1 MKALFLSTFLV
12 INSIFGISL
21 FNDGNTRYDSLPDF
35 NDTTSWNDAY
45 SLQANQNYH
54 AVFKD
59 YLDEDF
65 YSFSST
71 YLRSVAIEVTSS
83 SQTANVYIY
92 SSLNSTPLSY
102 TTPITFNYNNF
113 ADKLVCMAP
122 NSTIYIKV
130 CASTTASYYDIIAN
144 DNPNFSGVSIKKHSN
159 GHAPTRYFGY
169 AAQNITEIKF
179 YCDIMCSNYST
190 GYGSFTYEDAYNDAI
205 HEWNKLSNLNVHIV
219 NNLFAANVVL
229 YVNPSS
235 YFTNNQLGKNDANVT
250 LSSGQYYFTCTQVH
264 VDRDYTNYLGSTNY
278 ETYRNI
284 VSNCIQQI
292 GYSIGLYNS
301 NKVKNYMYSPIQS
314 VTIDPFNQI
323 GDGDVSSYL
332 YIYG

>member
-1 MKALFLSTFLV
+1 
-12 INSIFGISL
+12 
-21 FNDGNTRYDSLPDF
+21 
-35 NDTTSWNDAY
+35 
-45 SLQANQNYH
+45 
-54 AVFKD
+54 
-59 YLDEDF
+59 
-65 YSFSST
+65 
-71 YLRSVAIEVTSS
+71 
-83 SQTANVYIY
+83 
-92 SSLNSTPLSY
+92 
-102 TTPITFNYNNF
+102 
-113 ADKLVCMAP
+113 
-122 NSTIYIKV
+122 
-130 CASTTASYYDIIAN
+130 
-144 DNPNFSGVSIKKHSN
+144 
-159 GHAPTRYFGY
+159 
-169 AAQNITEIKF
+169 
-179 YCDIMCSNYST
+179 MCSNYST

-205 HEWNKLSNLNVHIV
+205 PEWNKLSNLNVHIV